1 MPIKRE
7 VCKSQDPPYL
17 PEYEYFLGDF
27 LFLGMPAYGLS
38 EERLV
43 AQLGEWIDLS
53 LNYKVP
59 PSLLLLSRT
68 LYSID
73 TLIPPTQKI
82 ASAISALPE
91 KAASAAT
98 AVIGEREGKIRNVIR
113 LEQIKEEERKVRF
126 SL

>member
-1 MPIKRE
+1 MIVLKKKFF
-7 VCKSQDPPYL
+7 CI
-17 PEYEYFLGDF
+17 
-27 LFLGMPAYGLS
+27 GMPAYGLS